1 MSAVVNLVSDISVSC
16 RQNCFLCNNFFF
28 GRKKKKSKARK
39 KRSYS
44 VPTEVQKNQRGLQK
58 EKTCLIIFDDK
69 TENCID

>member
-1 MSAVVNLVSDISVSC
+1 MSLVGKIVFYVIIF
-16 RQNCFLCNNFFF
+16 FLV
-28 GRKKKKSKARK
+28 GKKKKSKARK

-69 TENCID
+69 TEKCID